1 MHVVQILPSLNDGG
15 VERGTVEIAAALAQ
29 AGHRATVISSGGRLV
44 QALESLGAA
53 HLRMPVH
60 AKRAASLAQIAPLG
74 KALSALRADVV
85 HARSRLP
92 AWLASFA
99 MRRMP
104 SDRRPHF
111 VTTVHGL
118 YSVNAYSAVM
128 TRGERVIAISAAVRD
143 YILRNYP
150 RCRPTNIRLIHR
162 GVDGA
167 EFPRGHQPS
176 AAWRDALRRE
186 FPQLAGKRLLV
197 LPGRLTRWKGAETFL
212 RLVASLARERDDLCA
227 ALVGGEDAGSGRFGA
242 RLALLREQLGLSE
255 RVVFAGSRPDMREWL
270 SHATLTFNLSTRPEP
285 FGRTVIE
292 ALSLGVPV
300 IAFDAGGP
308 AETLAACFPQGLV
321 PHGNFD
327 ALVARASSLLDG
339 DIPPVKPCPF
349 SLQRMQRET
358 LAVYEELAGAP

>member
-1 MHVVQILPSLNDGG
+1 MHVVQILPALNDGG
-15 VERGTVEIAAALAQ
+15 VERGTVEIAAALVR

-44 QALESLGAA
+44 NALENLGAA
-53 HLRMPVH
+53 HVKMPVH
-60 AKRAASLAQIAPLG
+60 AKRLASLSQIAPLR
-74 KALSALRADVV
+74 KALSALQPDLV

-92 AWLASFA
+92 AWLASLA

-104 SDRRPHF
+104 SDRRPRF

-118 YSVNAYSAVM
+118 YSVNPYSAVM
-128 TRGERVIAISAAVRD
+128 TRGERVIAISSAVRD
-143 YILRNYP
+143 YILQSYP
-150 RCRPTNIRLIHR
+150 RCQPATIRLIHR
-162 GVDGA
+162 GVDAA
-167 EFPRGHQPS
+167 EFPRGFQPS
-176 AAWRDALRRE
+176 AAWREAFHRE

-197 LPGRLTRWKGAETFL
+197 LPGRLTRWKGGETFL
-212 RLVASLARERDDLCA
+212 RLMAVLAREREDVCA
-227 ALVGGEDAGSGRFGA
+227 ALVGGEDAGRSRFGA
-242 RLALLREQLGLSE
+242 HLALLRGRLGLSE

-270 SHATLTFNLSTRPEP
+270 SHATLTFNLSTPPEP

-300 IAFDAGGP
+300 IAFNAGGP

-321 PHGNFD
+321 PDGNFD
-327 ALVARASSLLDG
+327 ALVARARSLLEG

-358 LAVYEELAGAP
+358 LAVYEELARQP